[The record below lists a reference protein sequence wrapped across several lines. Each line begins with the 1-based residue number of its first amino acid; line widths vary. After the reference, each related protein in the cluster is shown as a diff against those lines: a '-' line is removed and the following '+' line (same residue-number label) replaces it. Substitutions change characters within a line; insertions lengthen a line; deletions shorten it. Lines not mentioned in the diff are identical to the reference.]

1 MSHTTPHFTLPAN
14 PPYIFYFQRRKQGSR
29 KVVAPTIPSSHI
41 DSFSESRV
49 ASEPPT
55 NTSTPNKPELSSH
68 DSNIVPVQNDVQ
80 YQTTGQSQAL
90 VPVEPLE
97 GDQYNPL
104 AEPTHRDHNY
114 LPNQPEVLKYSSNNE
129 IIPNIMSDLTSD
141 ISLAEQ
147 LSSEI
152 NKVCQF

>member
-1 MSHTTPHFTLPAN
+1 MSHTTPHFTC
-14 PPYIFYFQRRKQGSR
+14 PPYIIYFQRRRQGSR
-29 KVVAPTIPSSHI
+29 KVVAPGNSSSHI

-68 DSNIVPVQNDVQ
+68 DSNIVPVQNDAQ
-80 YQTTGQSQAL
+80 YAQTTGQSQAL

-104 AEPTHRDHNY
+104 TEPTHRDHNY

-129 IIPNIMSDLTSD
+129 IIPNIMMKLTSD